1 MEVSWMKGWKRG
13 NQGKTEEADKELDEE
28 GERRV
33 IESSSMERR
42 RERIWRKGAS
52 LGIAYNAKHILNTT
66 QTHHQI
72 EHSGKSRREE
82 KSVQLKSLCTLL
94 ILQCDWVLV
103 LIEYAEISFVK
114 IHIFFFFS
122 FFCAAWA
129 QIPFSGAIIITA
141 SSLSNSFSS
150 ILSETT
156 CPGGSGGVHSPTF
169 FSCGASSLSRCSDKN
184 TVCAFSHWPSNW
196 THRNTPP
203 FWENMIIFLRELH
216 EEIEINLIFVFST
229 KTGSW
234 TSA

>member
-129 QIPFSGAIIITA
+129 QIPFSGAIILTA

-169 FSCGASSLSRCSDKN
+169 F
-184 TVCAFSHWPSNW
+184 
-196 THRNTPP
+196 
-203 FWENMIIFLRELH
+203 
-216 EEIEINLIFVFST
+216 
-229 KTGSW
+229 
-234 TSA
+234 